1 MYISNIMFL
10 ALIGRIFSLLGAFVH
25 ALLKRANT
33 LALARFSRTVGRH
46 AAACLCRTWARLG
59 LMSSGCLLCCCSSGL
74 AQMMTSHTDVF
85 RNISRNTE
93 KMLSLIHTQKG
104 FDFWGTKSH
113 HSPLAPELPLV
124 CMHEIGSMIQS
135 WPKMRLWQRVLGKQ
149 SSRITQCERT
159 STR

>member
-1 MYISNIMFL
+1 MFL

-46 AAACLCRTWARLG
+46 AAACLCRTRTWARLG
-59 LMSSGCLLCCCSSGL
+59 LMSSGCLLCCCSSGP

-93 KMLSLIHTQKG
+93 KKISCFH
-104 FDFWGTKSH
+104 
-113 HSPLAPELPLV
+113 
-124 CMHEIGSMIQS
+124 
-135 WPKMRLWQRVLGKQ
+135 
-149 SSRITQCERT
+149 
-159 STR
+159 